1 MLDFIGNVRREENF
15 LFKVGYFGLII
26 VDFMKLYGFVVGK
39 NGEYVVIDRV
49 GDDRVG
55 DRVLVFV
62 NVGELI
68 GRFSCNCKISGVIMI
83 RDNLILLVVNGAG
96 LVIMRLYNMDGRV
109 F

>member
-49 GDDRVG
+49 GD
-55 DRVLVFV
+55 RVLVFV

-68 GRFSCNCKISGVIMI
+68 GRFSCECKISGVIMI